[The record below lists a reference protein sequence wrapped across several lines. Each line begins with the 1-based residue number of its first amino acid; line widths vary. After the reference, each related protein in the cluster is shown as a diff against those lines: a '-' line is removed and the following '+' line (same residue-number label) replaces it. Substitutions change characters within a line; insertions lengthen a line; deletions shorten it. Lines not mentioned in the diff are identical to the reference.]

1 MTKEEYERYWKN
13 PDAMAWEVINEDC
26 IRGYLLPNYELK
38 EESSRDLY
46 SLKPEQLKYWKPKNQ
61 WNKKDKER
69 VTSIVEKLNNE
80 QIAEFYKN
88 SLKKTLDKKINFSKA

>member
-46 SLKPEQLKYWKPKNQ
+46 SLKPEQLKYWKPIKQ

-69 VTSIVEKLNNE
+69 ITSILEKLNNE
-80 QIAEFYKN
+80 QIGEFYKN